1 MIPDKSRIPRALT
14 ARVLAHLKPGKAAL
28 IFGARRVGKTILISQ
43 IAGQWQGRSLM
54 LNGEDYDAQALL
66 EHASIANY
74 RRILDG
80 ISLLVLDEAQAI
92 PDVGWKIKLM
102 VDEIPGLAV
111 IASGSSSF
119 DLYNKTGEPLVGRSF
134 QFRLTPFAQTELA
147 ALETPLETRR
157 NLETRLVYGSY
168 PEVALME
175 NSGQREEYLREIVN
189 AYLFKD
195 ILALDGL
202 KNPSK
207 LQNLCRLIAFQTGDE
222 VSCDELG
229 RQLGLSKNTVEK
241 YLDILSKVFVVFRL
255 GAYAR
260 NLRKEVVKA
269 GKWYF
274 CDTGIRN
281 ALIGNFKLPALRQDT
296 GALWENYLINE
307 RIKNSY
313 NSGETKNFYFWR
325 TYDQQEIDLVEESG
339 AAVSAFEF
347 KWGNKEPRI
356 PPAFSKAYPQA
367 SYQVINRDNYH
378 EFVLPRMEDPG

>member
-1 MIPDKSRIPRALT
+1 MPDKSYILRDLS
-14 ARVLAHLKPGKAAL
+14 ARVLARLKPGKAAL
-28 IFGARRVGKTILISQ
+28 IFGARRVGKTVFINQ
-43 IAGQWQGRSLM
+43 IARQWQGRSLV
-54 LNGEDYDAQALL
+54 LNGEDYDVQAQL
-66 EHASIANY
+66 EHTSIANY
-74 RRILDG
+74 RRILEG
-80 ISLLVLDEAQAI
+80 ISLLVLDEAQAV
-92 PDVGWKIKLM
+92 PDVGQKIKLM
-102 VDEIPGLAV
+102 VDEVPGLAV

-134 QFRLTPFAQTELA
+134 QFRLSPFAQTELA

-157 NLETRLVYGSY
+157 SLETRLVYGSY
-168 PEVALME
+168 PEVVLME
-175 NSGQREEYLREIVN
+175 NSRQREEYLRELVG

-207 LQNLCRLIAFQTGDE
+207 LQNLCRLIAFQAGEE

-241 YLDILSKVFVVFRL
+241 YLDILSTVFVVFRL

-281 ALIGNFKLPALRQDT
+281 ALIGNFDLPALRQDT

-313 NSGETKNFYFWR
+313 NSGEPKNFYFWR
-325 TYDQQEIDLVEESG
+325 TYDQQEIDLIEESG
-339 AAVSAFEF
+339 AVISAFEF
-347 KWGNKEPRI
+347 KWGNKEPRV

-367 SYQVINRDNYH
+367 PYRVINRDTYQ
-378 EFVLPRMEDPG
+378 EFIIPGA

>member
-1 MIPDKSRIPRALT
+1 MIPDKSRIPRDIA

-43 IAGQWQGRSLM
+43 ITSQWQGKSLM
-54 LNGEDYDAQALL
+54 LNGEDYDVRVLL
-66 EHASIANY
+66 EPASIANY

-92 PDVGWKIKLM
+92 PDVGQKIKLM
-102 VDEIPGLAV
+102 VDEVPGLAV
-111 IASGSSSF
+111 MASGSSSF

-134 QFRLTPFAQTELA
+134 EFRLTPFAQTELA
-147 ALETPLETRR
+147 GLETPLETRR
-157 NLETRLVYGSY
+157 SLETRLIYGSY

-189 AYLFKD
+189 AYLLKD
-195 ILALDGL
+195 ILVLDGL
-202 KNPSK
+202 KNSSK
-207 LQNLCRLIAFQTGDE
+207 LQNLCRLIAFQTGGE
-222 VSCDELG
+222 VSCEELG
-229 RQLGLSKNTVEK
+229 SQLGLSKNTVEK
-241 YLDILSKVFVVFRL
+241 YLDILSKVFVVFHL

-281 ALIGNFKLPALRQDT
+281 ALIGDFKPLALRQDT

-313 NSGETKNFYFWR
+313 NTGEPKNFYFWR
-325 TYDQQEIDLVEESG
+325 TYDQQEIDLIEESG

-347 KWGNKEPRI
+347 KWGTREPRV

-367 SYQVINRDNYH
+367 PYRVINRDNYL
-378 EFVLPRMEDPG
+378 EFITPG

>member
-1 MIPDKSRIPRALT
+1 MMPDKSHIPRDLG
-14 ARVLAHLKPGKAAL
+14 ARILARLKPGKAAL
-28 IFGARRVGKTILISQ
+28 IFGARRVGKTVLINQ
-43 IAGQWQGRSLM
+43 ITRQWQGRSLM
-54 LNGEDYDAQALL
+54 LNGEDYDARALL

-74 RRILDG
+74 RRILEG

-92 PDVGWKIKLM
+92 PDIGQKIKLM
-102 VDEIPGLAV
+102 VDEVPGLAV

-134 QFRLTPFAQTELA
+134 QFRLGPFAQTELA

-168 PEVALME
+168 PEVVLME
-175 NSGQREEYLREIVN
+175 NSGQREEYLREIIN

-207 LQNLCRLIAFQTGDE
+207 LQNLCRLIAFQTGSE

-229 RQLGLSKNTVEK
+229 RQLGLSRNTVEK
-241 YLDILSKVFVVFRL
+241 YLDILSKVFVVFHL

-260 NLRKEVVKA
+260 NLRKEVAKA

-281 ALIGNFKLPALRQDT
+281 ALIGNFEPPALRQDT

-313 NSGETKNFYFWR
+313 NSGESRNFYFWR

-347 KWGNKEPRI
+347 KWGNKEPRV

-367 SYQVINRDNYH
+367 SYRVINRDNYE
-378 EFVLPRMEDPG
+378 EFILSRMEDPG